1 MLMHS
6 SRQLVV
12 TLAISSLSPL
22 LSPLPAAAQDL
33 PVFRAAADVVVV
45 PVTVT
50 DRSGRFVRGLTADQ
64 FEIRDG
70 GDRRVI
76 TQFSAERV
84 PVSLAVLLDISGSM
98 ASDPKAALTDDA
110 RWADTRRALE
120 LLVKRFDPRD
130 EVLFAVFSEKVA
142 LAAPWTQEH
151 RRILSAF
158 DSIRPGGTTGLYRAI
173 KLIAPAFQMARH
185 QRKALLLIS
194 DGLDNTTWNVPPA
207 GPITQPVR
215 NREGQIVNDGGHSA
229 AEARHLQQDM
239 AAKVAASESKA
250 AVTGSNA
257 VLYAIGMG
265 TRKGAPV
272 DVDALGNLT
281 SGSGGYVEPLQ
292 APSQIA
298 EAVARIC
305 DDLQSQY
312 VLAFEPVHADG
323 QFHSISV
330 TVKDKQLRVRARA
343 GYVATQK

>member
-1 MLMHS
+1 ML
-6 SRQLVV
+6 RG
-12 TLAISSLSPL
+12 LAVSAVLFSLFLSPF
-22 LSPLPAAAQDL
+22 SFHAQDL
-33 PVFRAAADVVVV
+33 PVFRAHADVVVV

-64 FEIRDG
+64 FEISDDG
-70 GDRRVI
+70 ARRAI

-84 PVSLAVLLDISGSM
+84 PVSIAILLDVSGSM
-98 ASDPKAALTDDA
+98 ASDPKAAAAEDA

-120 LLVKRFDPRD
+120 LLVTRLDPHD
-130 EVLFAVFSEKVA
+130 EVLLAVFNDNVA

-158 DSIRPGGTTGLYRAI
+158 DSVRPGGTTGLFRAV

-229 AEARHLQQDM
+229 AEARHLQQEM
-239 AAKVAASESKA
+239 TAKLAANESKA
-250 AVTGSNA
+250 AVTASNA
-257 VLYAIGMG
+257 LLYAIGMG

-272 DVDALGNLT
+272 DVNALGTLT
-281 SGSGGYVEPLQ
+281 TGSGGYVEPLQ
-292 APSQIA
+292 DPSQIP

-323 QFHSISV
+323 QFHKISV
-330 TVKDKQLRVRARA
+330 RIKSRGLNVRTRA
-343 GYVATQK
+343 GYTATQKQ